1 MSVLSVGGRRRKTL
15 ADASNGILECY
26 RIRPVSQNSKRLV
39 QKAKRQ

>member
-1 MSVLSVGGRRRKTL
+1 MSALSVGGARRKTL
-15 ADASNGILECY
+15 ADANGILECY